1 MEVLI
6 DERGVRVAELSAE
19 ALDAVPWDRLES
31 VDPKVSPEEVRR
43 VLCRLFRKGP
53 ESTEDD
59 CRPLFDNLGSEV
71 HGVSSTATAALPFV
85 VALAADPRTGARAT
99 LVELLV
105 VLSQAPERTPPEMV
119 DPEWPEAWR
128 HAHRAVQPLLADPDP
143 AVRREAIPLADG
155 PGRLLERWRAERDLS
170 VRLTVL
176 FELGRLAAAPGAGA
190 TTVTETRAVLDAS
203 LEDPD
208 PVLRVAAVMTYA
220 DLDTEVPVREL
231 DLLVEA
237 LTDRTAR
244 ARWGTVWYERDY
256 EYPFD
261 RETVA
266 YRTADL
272 FDDTPAQELRFL
284 TGLSSAAAP
293 GEDAD
298 LLRAV
303 LDRCLLL
310 LVSRRSVEP
319 AALPLAGGALRHPDP
334 SVRLRAAHLLGVLG
348 PRAMA
353 YADQLAALLD
363 DSGVEEYN
371 EGTVGDHAC
380 WALTRMD
387 DPRALP
393 GLVDRLCAP
402 FHELDGGSYSSGQP
416 RRPEIA
422 DVLTPLRAHAD
433 TLLPS
438 IREELRRNLT
448 DPGAPDVLTT
458 DFLETLKAWETDALP
473 ALAEITAYVTHPFRS
488 YAATEALAAM
498 GSAAA
503 SAAPAL
509 RELMSLEPPD
519 NHPSLHWVLWRIG
532 GTDPAAALRAVG
544 ETLSAEG
551 EEHRSGMVGHLTAFG
566 AEAVPYTDRVRH
578 ALTAP
583 QGWIRTEAAIAL
595 WSITGDPGSALP
607 TLEEEILA
615 FAAGGQ
621 WYGPFGNA
629 LRTLIRFRALT
640 PAIAAALRL
649 LRDQDHRLSPRADYR
664 AVLQDEELR
673 ALIDE
678 ALTVEPWR
686 DRE

>member
-1 MEVLI
+1 M
-6 DERGVRVAELSAE
+6 AELSAE
-19 ALDAVPWDRLES
+19 ALDAVPWDRLEW
-31 VDPKVSPEEVRR
+31 VDPKVSPKEVRR
-43 VLCRLFRKGP
+43 VLRLLFRKGP

-59 CRPLFDNLGSEV
+59 CWPLFDNLGTQV
-71 HGVSSTATAALPFV
+71 YGVPSVATAALPFV

-99 LVELLV
+99 LAELLA
-105 VLSQAPERTPPEMV
+105 VLSRAPERTPELV
-119 DPEWPEAWR
+119 DPDWPEAWR

-143 AVRREAIPLADG
+143 AVRRAAIALADG
-155 PGRLLERWRAERDLS
+155 PGRLLERWRTERDLS
-170 VRLTVL
+170 VRLPVL
-176 FELGRLAAAPGAGA
+176 FALGRLAAAPGAET

-208 PVLRVAAVMTYA
+208 PVLRAAAVKVYA
-220 DLDTEVPVREL
+220 HLDTEVPVREL
-231 DLLVEA
+231 DLLLEA
-237 LTDRTAR
+237 LTDPTAR
-244 ARWGTVWYERDY
+244 SRWETVWYEQDN
-256 EYPFD
+256 EYPSD
-261 RETVA
+261 REGVA
-266 YRTADL
+266 YLTAAL
-272 FDDTPAQELRFL
+272 YDDTPAQQLMFL
-284 TGLSSAAAP
+284 TRLSSAVRP

-319 AALPLAGGALRHPDP
+319 AVLALAGGALHHPDP
-334 SVRLRAAHLLGVLG
+334 SVRVRAAHLLGILG
-348 PRAMA
+348 SRATA

-363 DSGVEEYN
+363 DSAEVEFL
-371 EGTVGDHAC
+371 EGAVGEHAC

-402 FHELDGGSYSSGQP
+402 FREQYSRGYSVGEP

-422 DVLTPLRAHAD
+422 DVLTPLRAHAE

-438 IREELRRNLT
+438 IREELRRDLT
-448 DPGAPDVLTT
+448 DPDAHGALTS
-458 DFLETLKAWETDALP
+458 DFLATLKAWETDALP
-473 ALAEITAYVTHPFRS
+473 ALPEITAH
-488 YAATEALAAM
+488 ATDRVRRHDAVDALAAM
-498 GSAAA
+498 GPAAA
-503 SAAPAL
+503 SAAPVL
-509 RELMSLEPPD
+509 RECMSLEPPN
-519 NHPSLHWVLWRIG
+519 NHPWLYWALWRIG
-532 GTDPAAALRAVG
+532 GADDPAEALRAVG

-551 EEHRSGMVGHLTAFG
+551 EEPRSGMVGHLTAFG
-566 AEAVPYTDRVRH
+566 AEAAPYTDRVRH

-583 QGWIRTEAAIAL
+583 QGWIRMEAAIAL

-621 WYGPFGNA
+621 WYGPFGKA
-629 LRTLIRFRALT
+629 LRTLIRFRTLT
-640 PAIAAALRL
+640 PAIEAALRL

-664 AVLQDEELR
+664 AVLQDEELH

-678 ALTVEPWR
+678 ALTVKPWR